1 MCDCVD
7 LSELGKPEVAP
18 AWLTQN
24 GAVVH
29 PDAPSGRGVSG
40 HSRAPGPV
48 SAWEDTLLP
57 ERGSPAIRGVDPV
70 DVSNANAIALSDVK
84 RQPAPRV
91 AKDSAQTIQGMT
103 VNLIADATGVT
114 GVGDAKTE
122 LAESNNGGQVNAHY
136 DEKGICDSLTDGLAW
151 TVDIQTQYGADPE
164 ADAAYGRGTTV
175 DDISKGNVT
184 LGFHES
190 CHRQDLLDYLRNKP
204 IPTLNAKVGDKKA
217 DVDKAIAAYAKAW
230 PVYFATARSE
240 SKTKTDETGDPTL
253 SAYKAGKRKK

>member
-7 LSELGKPEVAP
+7 LSKADRPEVTA
-18 AWLTQN
+18 AWLTQE
-24 GAVVH
+24 GTVVH
-29 PDAPSGRGVSG
+29 PDAPGGRGVRG

-48 SAWEDTLLP
+48 SAWDDSLLP

-70 DVSNANAIALSDVK
+70 DVSHANAIALADTK
-84 RQPAPRV
+84 RQPAPR
-91 AKDSAQTIQGMT
+91 ATKDSAQTIQGMT
-103 VNLIADATGVT
+103 VNLVADATGVS

-122 LAESNNGGQVNAHY
+122 LAESNNGGQVKAHY
-136 DEKGICDSLTDGLAW
+136 DDKGICDELTDELVW

-164 ADAAYGRGTTV
+164 ADAAYGRGTTPE
-175 DDISKGNVT
+175 DIAQGKVT

-190 CHRQDLLDYLRNKP
+190 CHRDDLLGYLRNTP

-230 PVYFATARSE
+230 PAYFATARSE

-253 SAYKAGKRKK
+253 SAYKAGKRRK